1 MSKRSIGTL
10 QLFRHFSISILV
22 ENYAS
27 LQVANHTYAGR
38 SNQTLHTVHQWRN
51 ASFSNTHLEKCMH
64 VEGTCG
70 GIEKDVAVRAGGRK
84 DKDLAETQDCWSH
97 LLVAALAE
105 ERVSRQQ

>member
-1 MSKRSIGTL
+1 
-10 QLFRHFSISILV
+10 
-22 ENYAS
+22 
-27 LQVANHTYAGR
+27 
-38 SNQTLHTVHQWRN
+38 
-51 ASFSNTHLEKCMH
+51 MH